1 MNTNTRKNLFL
12 ALTSGLLLGI
22 PWIIPSFFFLIFFAW
37 VPFLQLEK
45 EIHDKP
51 TPPKSLR
58 ADSAK
63 AAATAGRPGR
73 NRYALLNY
81 AFAGFLLWNILGSW
95 WITQVQWLGGTLIIL
110 ANALLQALIFWSA
123 SRVRTI
129 LKIPLFFP
137 FLFIWLGYEYFHN
150 IWDLA
155 WPWFNLGNGLVTA
168 PKLIQWIEFT
178 GVRGGSLWIIL
189 INFAVF
195 KAYESYQNRN
205 FRSMVPL
212 GVGILLLVL
221 LPSLFSYQL
230 YRNFQKGEESVKIAL
245 IQPNLDPF
253 TEKFVPEKQ
262 ARHLEEFFK
271 TADTILDED
280 TQYLLGPETL
290 IVQQIDEENPLA
302 SPYYRQLMDFRERH
316 PGLNC
321 LLGVHS
327 YRKLGSDI
335 PPGSRFNRDKG
346 FYYEAFNTAL
356 FLAPGAGPQFYHK
369 TKLVPIFERMPFVQ
383 YLGFLG
389 KFSLEL
395 GGYHGTY
402 SDRQESTRFKS
413 PDGSVS
419 ILPILCFESV
429 FGPYCAQNLTE
440 EEGFICM
447 ITNDGWW
454 KNTPGYRHHFNFSPI
469 RAIECRRDLVRV
481 ANTGISAIIDAKGKV
496 MAQTPWWKKAT
507 LKGEVHLRRGRT
519 FFSKHG
525 DWLGGISLVLGILL
539 ILWSVI
545 RNFLSDK

>member
-1 MNTNTRKNLFL
+1 MFG
-12 ALTSGLLLGI
+12 GLLLGI
-22 PWIIPSFFFLIFFAW
+22 PWMIPFFFFLIFMAW
-37 VPFLQLEK
+37 VPLLQLEK

-63 AAATAGRPGR
+63 AAATAGRPGL
-73 NRYALLNY
+73 NRYALFNY

-95 WITQVQWLGGTLIIL
+95 WITQAQWLGGTLIIL
-110 ANALLQALIFWSA
+110 ANALVQALIFWSA

-129 LKIPLFFP
+129 LKIPFFFP
-137 FLFIWLGYEYFHN
+137 FLLIWLGYEYFHN

-155 WPWFNLGNGLVTA
+155 WPWFNLGNALVTA
-168 PKLIQWIEFT
+168 PELIQWVEFT
-178 GVRGGSLWIIL
+178 GIRGGSLWIIL

-195 KAYESYQNRN
+195 KAYGAYQKR
-205 FRSMVPL
+205 
-212 GVGILLLVL
+212 GVGATIPVGAVILLLL
-221 LPSLFSYQL
+221 LVPAFLSYQIFH
-230 YRNFQKGEESVKIAL
+230 NIQPGEETVKIAL
-245 IQPNLDPF
+245 IQPNLDPY
-253 TEKFVPEKQ
+253 TEKFVPENQ
-262 ARHLEEFFK
+262 ARHVTEFFR
-271 TADTILDED
+271 TAETVLDDE
-280 TQYLLGPETL
+280 TQYLFGPETL
-290 IVQQIDEENPLA
+290 IVQQIDEENPST
-302 SPYYRQLMDFRERH
+302 SPYYRQLMDFRQKH
-316 PGLNC
+316 PRLNC

-327 YRKLGSDI
+327 YRKLNNDV
-335 PPGSRFNRDKG
+335 PPGSRFDREKG

-395 GGYHGTY
+395 GGYNGTY
-402 SDRQESTRFKS
+402 SYRQESTSFES
-413 PDGSVS
+413 SDGSIS

-429 FGPYCAQNLTE
+429 FGPYCAQNLTDKL
-440 EEGFICM
+440 GFICM

-481 ANTGISAIIDAKGKV
+481 ANNGISALIDAKGTV

-507 LKGEVHLRRGRT
+507 LTGEVHLRKGRT
-519 FFSKHG
+519 FFARHG
-525 DWLGGISLVLGILL
+525 DYLGKIALILGSLL
-539 ILWSVI
+539 IVWSVI
-545 RNFLSDK
+545 RNFVSDK

>member
-1 MNTNTRKNLFL
+1 MNTDTRKNLTL

-22 PWIIPSFFFLIFFAW
+22 PWIIPSFFFLIFIAW

-45 EIHDKP
+45 DIHNN
-51 TPPKSLR
+51 
-58 ADSAK
+58 
-63 AAATAGRPGR
+63 R
-73 NRYALLNY
+73 NRHALLNY
-81 AFAGFLLWNILGSW
+81 AFAGFFLMNVLGAW
-95 WITQVQWLGGTLIIL
+95 WVTQAQWLGATLIFL
-110 ANALLQALIFWSA
+110 ANALVQALIFWLA

-137 FLFIWLGYEYFHN
+137 FLFIWLGYEYVHN

-155 WPWFNLGNGLVTA
+155 WPWFNLGNALVTA
-168 PKLIQWIEFT
+168 PRLIQWVEFT

-189 INFAVF
+189 TNFAIF
-195 KAYESYQNRN
+195 KAYEVYRK
-205 FRSMVPL
+205 R
-212 GVGILLLVL
+212 GVGATVPIGAVTLLLLLVPAFL
-221 LPSLFSYQL
+221 LYQIFH
-230 YRNFQKGEESVKIAL
+230 NIQPGAETVKIAL
-245 IQPNLDPF
+245 IQPNLDPY
-253 TEKFVPEKQ
+253 TEKFIPENQ
-262 ARHLEEFFK
+262 ARHAAEFFK
-271 TADTILDED
+271 TAETLCDDE
-280 TQYLLGPETL
+280 TQYLFGPETL
-290 IVQQIDEENPLA
+290 IVQQIDEENPIT
-302 SPYYRQLMDFRERH
+302 SPYYRQLMDFRQKH

-335 PPGSRFNRDKG
+335 PPGSRFDREKG

-356 FLAPGAGPQFYHK
+356 FLAPGGGPQFYHK

-395 GGYHGTY
+395 GGYNGTY
-402 SDRQESTRFKS
+402 SYRQESTSFES
-413 PDGSVS
+413 SNGSIS

-440 EEGFICM
+440 KLGFICM

-481 ANTGISAIIDAKGKV
+481 ANNGISALIDANGTV

-507 LKGEVHLRRGRT
+507 LKGEVHLRQGRT
-519 FFSKHG
+519 FFARHG
-525 DWLGGISLVLGILL
+525 DYLGRISLVLGILL
-539 ILWSVI
+539 IIWSVI
-545 RNFLSDK
+545 QNFIRNK